1 MIALESQAKFI
12 GGKAKSMKKFLKFGC
27 FGIIGLAVLIG
38 IVSAIG
44 GGGARSVDSTAVA
57 TTASD
62 LGQTA
67 LPSATRRPEPTVAPT
82 LPAPTV
88 APTLP
93 EPTVAPTL
101 PEPTAIPTPLPA
113 IGQDV
118 KFDKVRWKITSAQ
131 DLGNK
136 LKSGNELIEDKTTAG
151 RFIKIRFEIE
161 NLSNDNLYF
170 TDFDLVDDQN
180 RTYKSSSDVLLFI
193 PSNEMCMLQNLNP
206 NIPKTCTSI
215 FEVPANARNLKA
227 QVNDF
232 GALFSKKV
240 LIDLGLK

>member
-1 MIALESQAKFI
+1 
-12 GGKAKSMKKFLKFGC
+12 MKKFLKFGC

-57 TTASD
+57 TTALD
-62 LGQTA
+62 LGKTA
-67 LPSATRRPEPTVAPT
+67 LPSATRQPEPTVAPT

-93 EPTVAPTL
+93 APTVAPTL
-101 PEPTAIPTPLPA
+101 PAPTVAPTLPAPTAIPTPLPA

-136 LKSGNELIEDKTTAG
+136 LKSGNELIDDKTTAG

-180 RTYKSSSDVLLFI
+180 RTYKSSSDVLFFI
-193 PSNEMCMLQNLNP
+193 PSDEMCILQNLNP